1 MLPPRHKARSL
12 PGPGVAQPRLLL
24 MFLRTLA
31 GKRRRAPADA
41 KGLRSLD
48 PLHFGS
54 VAWNGMVNAALTLG
68 SWERKEAGNDA
79 ILKSACAVP
88 ATGCFRDISLCSD
101 DLDLVG
107 RANHTG
113 RAVTLA
119 GLADLETGP
128 AHCCH
133 RRGGLGLVQGG
144 KGALE
149 GRRKRARRLRFAA
162 GGVRQD
168 PAARPARRAHCHGW
182 RVAAQQLQ
190 PIIGTDS
197 DGVQRPVA
205 VSAYGQA
212 AWSAR
217 LGLSAGPRQAPAK
230 RFDICAAAGFI
241 GRRAERGLARSTGCL
256 QGQAAEE
263 PKETRG
269 ELYLTDHGG
278 SGGGRGHTS
287 KFATVNAFS

>member
-1 MLPPRHKARSL
+1 MKCRGLLRSVPRSDRVGDSL
-12 PGPGVAQPRLLL
+12 ADVAAASQSAEPAGAGSSA
-24 MFLRTLA
+24 TAVAPNVLA
-31 GKRRRAPADA
+31 DIGWQAPSRPADA
-41 KGLRSLD
+41 GGLRHLD

-168 PAARPARRAHCHGW
+168 PAARPA
-182 RVAAQQLQ
+182 
-190 PIIGTDS
+190 
-197 DGVQRPVA
+197 
-205 VSAYGQA
+205 
-212 AWSAR
+212 
-217 LGLSAGPRQAPAK
+217 
-230 RFDICAAAGFI
+230 
-241 GRRAERGLARSTGCL
+241 
-256 QGQAAEE
+256 
-263 PKETRG
+263 
-269 ELYLTDHGG
+269 
-278 SGGGRGHTS
+278 
-287 KFATVNAFS
+287 